1 MKIITPEILLSVIP
15 NYIASGYKEKQLL
28 DKIQPQA
35 QAAEAWTEQHIS
47 PLDIFDPREDAENL
61 NRLAQIAATKA
72 ILDTAPLLDVTM
84 HPNGLAVVN
93 TDSLAPAS
101 ADRSRE
107 FRQALDRQLCNL
119 IDTTLPF
126 LRRNP
131 KWAESEPAVQI
142 WDSTIFPCIATMR
155 QYCNL
160 EAGATPYFQ
169 FRAAA
174 EAAQDHIAERYISR
188 KLMDRLRA
196 YPYSDTPNMSSLK
209 ILTPVRHAVA
219 QAAQRLKEG
228 HPPITPGIESLLMRI
243 VDTIRKDPQSYPEW
257 HASDTARLFTPPVFR
272 NTKESGGYFF

>member
-1 MKIITPEILLSVIP
+1 MKILTPGILLSVIP
-15 NYIASGYKEKQLL
+15 NYIASGYKEKPLL

-35 QAAEAWTEQHIS
+35 QAAEDWTEQHIS
-47 PLDIFDPREDAENL
+47 PFDIFNPEEDAEIL

-107 FRQALDRQLCNL
+107 FRLALDSQLAGL
-119 IDTTLPF
+119 IDSTIPR
-126 LRRNP
+126 LRLSAA
-131 KWAESEPAVQI
+131 WAESEPAVQI
-142 WDSTIFPCIATMR
+142 WDSTIFPDIATMR
-155 QYCNL
+155 QYCTL

-196 YPYSDTPNMSSLK
+196 YPYNDTPGVSTLK
-209 ILTPVRHAVA
+209 ILAPVRHAVG
-219 QAAQRLKEG
+219 QAAQRLKDG
-228 HPPITPGIESLLMRI
+228 HPPITPGIESQL
-243 VDTIRKDPQSYPEW
+243 IRTVNMIRDNPDQYPEW
-257 HASDTARLFTPPVFR
+257 HQSPTARLFTPPVFR